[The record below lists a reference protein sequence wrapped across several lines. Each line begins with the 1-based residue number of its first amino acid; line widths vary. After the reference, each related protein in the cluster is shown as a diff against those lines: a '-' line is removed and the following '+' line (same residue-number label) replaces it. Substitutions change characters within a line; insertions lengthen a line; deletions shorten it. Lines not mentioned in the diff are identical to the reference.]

1 MIIAHGITQGVT
13 EMCRILIVDDEQK
26 IRAVIREYCEFH
38 GYEVEEAADGM
49 TAVKLCQEQDFGVI
63 IMDVMLP
70 RLDGFSA
77 CREIRRTKDLPVIML
92 SARGEEYDKLFGFEL
107 GIDDYIVKPFSPA
120 ELMARIKAVLRR
132 RNQSAAPASAAAKEP
147 VVYQGLR
154 IDPARR
160 AVTVDGEPA
169 SLAPKDMELLLYL
182 VLNRDVILSREKI
195 LSDVWGY
202 EFFGNDRVVDAHIR
216 TIRNCMGPY
225 RDLLVTQRNGGYK
238 FEVPE

>member
-1 MIIAHGITQGVT
+1 
-13 EMCRILIVDDEQK
+13 MCRILIVDDEQK

-38 GYEVEEAADGM
+38 GYEVEEAKDGM
-49 TAVKLCQEQDFGVI
+49 EAVKLCQEQDFGVVI
-63 IMDVMLP
+63 LDVMLP

-77 CREIRRTKDLPVIML
+77 CREIRRTKDVPVIML

-107 GIDDYIVKPFSPA
+107 GVDDYIVKPFSPA

-132 RNQSAAPASAAAKEP
+132 RNQSGAAGKEA
-147 VVYQGLR
+147 VVYEGLK

-160 AVTVDGEPA
+160 TVSVDGEA
-169 SLAPKDMELLLYL
+169 VSLAPKDMELLLYL
-182 VLNRDVILSREKI
+182 VQNRDVILSREKI

-202 EFFGNDRVVDAHIR
+202 EFFGNDRVVDTHIR
-216 TIRNCMGPY
+216 TIRNCLGIY

-238 FEVPE
+238 FEVPQ

>member
-1 MIIAHGITQGVT
+1 
-13 EMCRILIVDDEQK
+13 MCRILIVDDEQN

-38 GYEVEEAADGM
+38 SYEVEEAKDGM
-49 TAVKLCQEQDFGVI
+49 EAVRLCQEQDFSVVI
-63 IMDVMLP
+63 LDVMLP
-70 RLDGFSA
+70 RLDGFSV
-77 CREIRRTKDLPVIML
+77 CKEIRKNKDLPVIML

-132 RNQSAAPASAAAKEP
+132 RNQSGVTGKEA
-147 VVYQGLR
+147 VAFQGLK

-160 AVTVDGEPA
+160 AVSVDGETV

-182 VLNRDVILSREKI
+182 VQNRDVILSREKI

-216 TIRNCMGPY
+216 AIRNCLGPY
-225 RDLLVTQRNGGYK
+225 RDLLITQRNGGYK

>member
-1 MIIAHGITQGVT
+1 
-13 EMCRILIVDDEQK
+13 MCRILIVDDEQK

-38 GYEVEEAADGM
+38 GYEVEEAKDGM
-49 TAVKLCQEQDFGVI
+49 EAVKLCQEQDFGVVI
-63 IMDVMLP
+63 LDVMLP

-77 CREIRRTKDLPVIML
+77 CKEIRKTKDVPVIML

-132 RNQSAAPASAAAKEP
+132 RNQSGAAGKEA
-147 VVYQGLR
+147 VVYQGLK

-160 AVTVDGEPA
+160 TVSVDGEA
-169 SLAPKDMELLLYL
+169 VSLAPKDMELLLYL
-182 VLNRDVILSREKI
+182 VQNRDVILSREKI

-202 EFFGNDRVVDAHIR
+202 EFFGNDRVVDTHIR
-216 TIRNCMGPY
+216 TIRNCLGIY

-238 FEVPE
+238 FEVPQ

>member
-1 MIIAHGITQGVT
+1 
-13 EMCRILIVDDEQK
+13 MCRILIVDDEQK

-38 GYEVEEAADGM
+38 GYEVEEAKDGM
-49 TAVKLCQEQDFGVI
+49 EAVKLCQEQDFGVVI
-63 IMDVMLP
+63 LDVMLP

-77 CREIRRTKDLPVIML
+77 CKEIRRTKDVPVIML

-107 GIDDYIVKPFSPA
+107 GVDDYIVKPFSPA

-132 RNQSAAPASAAAKEP
+132 RNQSGAAGREA
-147 VVYQGLR
+147 VVYQGLK

-160 AVTVDGEPA
+160 TVSVDGEQV

-182 VLNRDVILSREKI
+182 VQNRDVILSREKI

-202 EFFGNDRVVDAHIR
+202 EFFGNDRVVDTHIR
-216 TIRNCMGPY
+216 TIRNCLGIY

-238 FEVPE
+238 FEVPQ

>member
-1 MIIAHGITQGVT
+1 
-13 EMCRILIVDDEQK
+13 MCRVLIVDDEQK

-38 GYEVEEAADGM
+38 GYEVEEAKDGM
-49 TAVKLCQEQDFGVI
+49 EAVKLCQEQDFGVVI
-63 IMDVMLP
+63 LDVMLP

-77 CREIRRTKDLPVIML
+77 CREIRRTKDVPVIML

-132 RNQSAAPASAAAKEP
+132 RNQSGAAGKEA
-147 VVYQGLR
+147 VVYEGLK

-160 AVTVDGEPA
+160 TVSVDGEA
-169 SLAPKDMELLLYL
+169 VSLAPKDMELLLYL
-182 VLNRDVILSREKI
+182 VQNRDVILSREKI

-202 EFFGNDRVVDAHIR
+202 EFFGNDRVVDTHIR
-216 TIRNCMGPY
+216 TIRNCLGIY

-238 FEVPE
+238 FEVPQ

>member
-1 MIIAHGITQGVT
+1 
-13 EMCRILIVDDEQK
+13 MCRILIVDDEQK

-38 GYEVEEAADGM
+38 GYEVEEAKDGM
-49 TAVKLCQEQDFGVI
+49 EAVKLCQEQDFGVVI
-63 IMDVMLP
+63 LDVMLP

-77 CREIRRTKDLPVIML
+77 CKEMRKTKDVPVIML

-132 RNQSAAPASAAAKEP
+132 RNQSGAAGKEA
-147 VVYQGLR
+147 VVYQGLK

-160 AVTVDGEPA
+160 TVSVDGEQV

-182 VLNRDVILSREKI
+182 VQNRDVILSREKI

-202 EFFGNDRVVDAHIR
+202 EFFGNDRVVDTHIR
-216 TIRNCMGPY
+216 TIRNCLGIY

-238 FEVPE
+238 FEVPQ